1 MTADFSILKGRIS
14 DEELAALVAVVN
26 SVASEH
32 AKQESTREGWSNVAQ
47 AMRHAQ
53 DATTASWHQS
63 TLPR

>member
-1 MTADFSILKGRIS
+1 MTADFSIQKGRIT

-32 AKQESTREGWSNVAQ
+32 ASKTNANQGWSNVAQ
-47 AMRHAQ
+47 TMRQ
-53 DATTASWHQS
+53 GSDATVASWHQS